1 MPPLSRGAVMSSN
14 ARESFRSRHKTGR
27 HKIRTSWSRF
37 VVNLLILAVCDLIW
51 VWGLAR
57 FGGGSISELVL
68 LSLVDCYAAIGLLLA
83 YTMSSILVP
92 KKLRT
97 VWLVGLIAP
106 LAMLGVF
113 SLFSLID

>member
-1 MPPLSRGAVMSSN
+1 MSSN
-14 ARESFRSRHKTGR
+14 ARESFRRSHKAKR

-37 VVNLLILAVCDLIW
+37 VVNLLILAVCDLLWI
-51 VWGLAR
+51 WGLAR

-68 LSLVDCYAAIGLLLA
+68 LSLVEAYAAIGFLLA
-83 YTMSSILVP
+83 YTMSSVLVP

-97 VWLVGLIAP
+97 VWIVGLIAP
-106 LAMLGVF
+106 LAMLGFF